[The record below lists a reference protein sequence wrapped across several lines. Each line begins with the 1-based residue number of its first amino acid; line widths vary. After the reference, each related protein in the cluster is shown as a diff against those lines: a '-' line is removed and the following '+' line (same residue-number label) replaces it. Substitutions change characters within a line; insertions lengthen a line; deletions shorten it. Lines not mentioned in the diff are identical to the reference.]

1 MFYLLIIDFFQ
12 KHLNFEFPGYKT
24 QKNYK
29 MSDPVADF
37 LAREQN
43 LFADF
48 DGAPPAAAAANPG
61 KILL

>member
-1 MFYLLIIDFFQ
+1 
-12 KHLNFEFPGYKT
+12 
-24 QKNYK
+24 

-48 DGAPPAAAAANPG
+48 DGAPPAGAADVAAEAAEPPAAAPALDDDFG
-61 KILL
+61 DLQVGF

>member
-1 MFYLLIIDFFQ
+1 
-12 KHLNFEFPGYKT
+12 
-24 QKNYK
+24 

-48 DGAPPAAAAANPG
+48 DGAPPAAAAAAEPG
-61 KILL
+61 NKKLTDGEMK